1 MRSPSARYTG
11 VTMEMCRIGSFY
23 AKAVS
28 CWQKIT
34 TLRLIN
40 MAVHGKVERNKILQ
54 QLLKIILIFKI
65 EQKYVCN
72 FLE

>member
-1 MRSPSARYTG
+1 VRSPSARYTG
-11 VTMEMCRIGSFY
+11 VSIEMCKIGFFY

-28 CWQKIT
+28 WRQKIT

-54 QLLKIILIFKI
+54 QLSKIIFIFKI
-65 EQKYVCN
+65 EQMYVCN